1 MQEEIWKTGLRMRSG
16 GRRDNDICPKS
27 ICAQPD
33 QGLSHPP
40 RLALDNVSLDI
51 DPAEFVV
58 LLGPSGCGKTTLLRC
73 IAGLEEPDSGEIL
86 IDGKVVFSSKTG
98 IYVPPEKR
106 NLSMVFQSYALWP
119 HLSVLENVIYPI
131 RNSGKSQREAAPLAQ
146 AALDK
151 VGLGKFAAAYP
162 GQLSGGQ
169 QQRVALARAIVSGDG
184 LVLFDE
190 PLSNLDAKVRER
202 LRLELLALQSQIGFA
217 AVYVTHDQVE
227 ALALADRIAV
237 MDVGTIAQI
246 GAPEEIYD
254 HPASRYVAD
263 FVGSANELEGTVV
276 ATGSTLRVRTAFG
289 ELLAANFPDT
299 VAEGQKVSVM
309 IRPEHCNVA
318 TISDNYNDNRITGRL
333 VRSLYL
339 GAVRQHFLETD
350 GGDLLIT
357 TQAPV
362 TADAD
367 GSLTVTCQPSH
378 VHVFAQGA

>member
-1 MQEEIWKTGLRMRSG
+1 MTAAPRVSVRNLTKVYRT
-16 GRRDNDICPKS
+16 RR
-27 ICAQPD
+27 
-33 QGLSHPP
+33 GSHV
-40 RLALDNVSLDI
+40 ALDNVSLDI

-86 IDGKVVFSSKTG
+86 IDGKVVFSSRDG

-146 AALDK
+146 EALEK
-151 VGLGKFAAAYP
+151 VGLGKFSAAYP

-202 LRLELLALQSQIGFA
+202 LRLELLSLQTQIGFA

-237 MDVGTIAQI
+237 MDVGTVAQI
-246 GAPEEIYD
+246 GAPEQIYD

-263 FVGSANELEGTVV
+263 FVGSANELEGIVLSV
-276 ATGSTLRVRTAFG
+276 GAKLLVKTAFG
-289 ELLAANFPDT
+289 EIEAANFPASMS
-299 VAEGQKVSVM
+299 VGQKVAVM

-318 TISDNYNDNRITGRL
+318 APGDSENLITGRL
-333 VRSLYL
+333 TRSLYL

-350 GGDLLIT
+350 GGELLIT

-367 GSLTVTCQPSH
+367 GTLTVTCAPH
-378 VHVFAQGA
+378 RVHVFAQGA